1 MRQRPS
7 GLPRHIEWLLMLV
20 TASFPLAQVDLCSAD
35 TTSNASLVSSFYPN
49 YSRIFYGALVYI
61 FSPSIFSALRLS
73 SPFRPLFLF
82 PMLRLPGPGPLKYTI
97 LSHGS
102 GSEPGHACI
111 SYMRASATC
120 EPLLRYFPPAY
131 STAAS
136 LACCL
141 CMPLYASV

>member
-1 MRQRPS
+1 
-7 GLPRHIEWLLMLV
+7 
-20 TASFPLAQVDLCSAD
+20 
-35 TTSNASLVSSFYPN
+35 
-49 YSRIFYGALVYI
+49 
-61 FSPSIFSALRLS
+61 LS

-141 CMPLYASV
+141 CMPLYASVCLCMTAWLASLVFESCHGLCPRSAPEQ